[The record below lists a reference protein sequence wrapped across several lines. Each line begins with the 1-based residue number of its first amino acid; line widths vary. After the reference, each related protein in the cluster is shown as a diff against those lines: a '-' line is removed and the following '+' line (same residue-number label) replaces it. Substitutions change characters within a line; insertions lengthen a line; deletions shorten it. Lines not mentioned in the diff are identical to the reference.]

1 MFVGRTRVAIDE
13 KNRITIPS
21 MFREFLTGADQSGL
35 IVTAGGGTGPKNLT
49 LYPAT
54 YFRSV
59 IVPAVR
65 RRAAASAEPEKLIL
79 ALSERSQFAAVD
91 AQGRLVLPRH
101 LIDLVG
107 LGPEP
112 VVVGAL
118 EWIELWNVGDL
129 DGAAAGSGDFF
140 RGLSRELLGFDKKG
154 GDAQAP
160 G

>member
-1 MFVGRTRVAIDE
+1 MFVGRARVAIDE

-21 MFREFLTGADQSGL
+21 IFRSFISGDGL
-35 IVTAGGGTGPKNLT
+35 IVTAGGGTGSRNLT
-49 LYPAT
+49 LYPAP
-54 YFRSV
+54 YFRDT

-65 RRAAASAEPEKLIL
+65 RRAASSPEPEKLIL
-79 ALSERSQFAAVD
+79 ALSERSQFAALD

-101 LIDLVG
+101 LIDMVG

-129 DGAAAGSGDFF
+129 DSTAAGSGDFF
-140 RGLSRELLGFDKKG
+140 KGLSRELLGFDKRS